1 MSAGS
6 PSSIWRLPG
15 FPNYLGASAAT
26 TLAFSMQQ
34 LLVSWLL
41 SGVLHVEPARVGGA
55 QAIIGGPGL
64 FLMLWGGVSADR
76 ADPRGLLIRVY
87 VLSMLPPL
95 LLVGLSHLEL
105 LSFWSVTLTAL
116 LMSVATSFQTPA
128 QSAIL
133 NRSAGPRVQEAVTAA
148 TALTFVVQVVGLSIA
163 GQLEAIGLDVVLLLQ
178 SLAIAVGALLV
189 RRMPAVIVPRTSGA
203 PPAAWRSVLDG
214 LVAIREHPV
223 LLHTLIA
230 NFVSMIFNA
239 GSFFLIFP
247 FLVTRVYGGD
257 AAFLAI
263 MLVIFYAGAVV
274 VNFALLRFMP
284 LARPGRLFLAM
295 QLTRAVIFALYLIEP
310 GLPLLVMATFLWGMN
325 MGITTTTS
333 RSIIQEC
340 AAEAYRGRILAVY
353 NVGAL
358 GAQPLGA
365 LVLGFIVAEVGIVHG
380 LVPGFVAS
388 LALCVYGI
396 ALTPIWGYVSA
407 EHRSPRVGE

>member
-1 MSAGS
+1 VSSIPPA
-6 PSSIWRLPG
+6 SIWRLPG

-34 LLVSWLL
+34 LLVSWLFI
-41 SGVLHVEPARVGGA
+41 GVLHVEPEGVGVA
-55 QAIIGGPGL
+55 QAIIGVPGL

-76 ADPRGLLIRVY
+76 TDPRSLLIRVY
-87 VLSMLPPL
+87 LFSTLPPL
-95 LLVGLSHLEL
+95 LLVALSHLDL
-105 LSFWSVTLTAL
+105 LTYWSVTLAAL
-116 LMSVATSFQTPA
+116 LLSVATSFQTPA
-128 QSAIL
+128 QAAIL
-133 NRSAGPRVQEAVTAA
+133 NRSAGARVQEAVTAA

-163 GQLEAIGLDVVLLLQ
+163 GQLEDIGLDVVLLLQ
-178 SLAIAVGALLV
+178 SLAIAVGALLI
-189 RRMPAVIVPRTSGA
+189 RRMPPVIVPRAAG
-203 PPAAWRSVLDG
+203 PATPAWRSVLDG
-214 LVAIREHPV
+214 LVAIREQPV
-223 LLHTLIA
+223 VLHTLIA

-247 FLVTRVYGGD
+247 FLMTRVYGGD

-263 MLVIFYAGAVV
+263 MLVVFYAGAVV
-274 VNFALLRFMP
+274 VNFALLKFMP

-295 QLTRAVIFALYLIEP
+295 QFTRALIFALYLLEP
-310 GLPLLVMATFLWGMN
+310 GLPLLVAATFLWGMN

-365 LVLGFIVAEVGIVHG
+365 LVLGFIVAEVGIVQG
-380 LVPGFVAS
+380 LVPGLVAS

-407 EHRSPRVGE
+407 ERRPS